1 MIQMIPNQRPNNVM
15 HGTSGRA
22 LILFLLSAMLA
33 LPSSSSAQASMC
45 CCTDTTS
52 GSCLVSSSDSDPPQV
67 FIDQCEE
74 GSLSFALEETYST
87 DGTCSGNESDDCDAI
102 CASKRGA
109 CCVFLSSDPDV
120 YQCNDDQPPGGSVVC
135 QPDAG
140 DVYGGDDST
149 CGAGDASE
157 FDTLQECADSITAP
171 LPVELIAFNALTDGD
186 QVVLIW
192 ATASEAANAGFSV
205 EQEVGTHLYTEIG
218 FVRGSGTT
226 LVPQEY
232 KFTVTDL
239 DPGRHRFRLKQ
250 IDFDGAFE
258 YSSVV
263 EAVVLVPDRFLIESA
278 YPNPFNP
285 TTTLRFAVAVE
296 QHVDVTLLN
305 VAGQAIETLY
315 SATAAAND
323 MHTLTVDARDLP
335 SGTYVVHFNGD
346 GLSATERIVLAK

>member
-1 MIQMIPNQRPNNVM
+1 
-15 HGTSGRA
+15 
-22 LILFLLSAMLA
+22 
-33 LPSSSSAQASMC
+33 MC
-45 CCTDTTS
+45 CCTQTTG
-52 GSCLVSSSDSDPPQV
+52 GSCLVSSSSSDPPQV

-87 DGTCSGNESDDCDAI
+87 DGTCSGNASDECDAI

-109 CCVFLSSDPDV
+109 CCVFLSADPDV
-120 YQCNDDQPPGGSVVC
+120 YQCNEDEPPGGSVSC
-135 QPDAG
+135 QPTSG
-140 DVYGGDDST
+140 DVYGGDGST
-149 CGAGDASE
+149 CGAGDGSE
-157 FDTLQECADSITAP
+157 FETLQLCASSITAR

-186 QVVLIW
+186 RVVLTW
-192 ATASEAANAGFSV
+192 ATGSEAGNAGFSV
-205 EQEVGTHLYTEIG
+205 EEEVGTNLFAEVG

-239 DPGRHRFRLKQ
+239 DPGPHRFRLKQ
-250 IDFDGAFE
+250 IDFDGSFE

-263 EAVVLVPDRFLIESA
+263 EAAVVVPDRFLIEPA

-285 TTTLRFAVAVE
+285 TTALRFAVAAE

-305 VAGQAIETLY
+305 VAGQVIRTLF
-315 SATAAAND
+315 SATAAANE

-335 SGTYVVHFNGD
+335 SGTYLVHFEGD